1 MKKLLLSLVALFAL
15 GTATVNAQMAAGN
28 IAPDF
33 TGTDING
40 NTWNLYSLLDQG
52 KTVYID
58 VSATWCGPC
67 WNYHNGHA
75 LEDLYAANGPTGTT
89 SQDVMVFF
97 VEGDASTTLAD
108 LQGTGGNT
116 QGDWVTGTPYPIIDD
131 ATIGDALQ
139 ISYFP
144 TIYIIC
150 PDRIIKEVGQLTAT
164 ALYNQRNSNC
174 SFATSTDDA
183 GITNSFTAL
192 NGTLATCDV
201 VDLDYRLCNYGTS
214 PLTSATID
222 LTVNGTVQQSY
233 NWTGSLNTYNS
244 EVLTFSG
251 VTGTPGTTNAI
262 TFTVSN
268 PNGNTDGNSANNSR
282 NASFITYPLVGGP
295 AVNEAYAATAFPP
308 SGWYLLNGGS
318 SPTWTRSTAG
328 LNGAG
333 SAKMDFYNSPSG
345 DQDILQLPAMDLS
358 GLSDAV
364 LTFDLAHAR
373 YGSSN
378 DNLKIKISTNCGTT
392 WTTLYNKTGAA
403 LSTTAASTASFTPSN
418 AAQWRNEIV
427 SLSNYIG
434 NDNVFI
440 KFEANSNY
448 GNNAYVDNVNV
459 SFNTAVGTVT
469 KTISF
474 EVYPNPASSVASVDF
489 TLDSK
494 DDVTVEVFSKVGTL
508 VYSNTAASL
517 NAGDHSFSIPVEGFA
532 KGLYMVNIR
541 TSAGSVMKKLVV
553 E

>member
-1 MKKLLLSLVALFAL
+1 MKGRF
-15 GTATVNAQMAAGN
+15 
-28 IAPDF
+28 
-33 TGTDING
+33 
-40 NTWNLYSLLDQG
+40 
-52 KTVYID
+52 
-58 VSATWCGPC
+58 
-67 WNYHNGHA
+67 YH
-75 LEDLYAANGPTGTT
+75 P
-89 SQDVMVFF
+89 
-97 VEGDASTTLAD
+97 AD

-251 VTGTPGTTNAI
+251 VTGTRHHQCDHLHRFEPERKYRRQLGQQLPQRILHYLPACRRSGCERS
-262 TFTVSN
+262 VCSN
-268 PNGNTDGNSANNSR
+268 GVPSFRLVPAQRWQLAYMDPQHRRPQRRRFGEDG
-282 NASFITYPLVGGP
+282 L
-295 AVNEAYAATAFPP
+295 
-308 SGWYLLNGGS
+308 
-318 SPTWTRSTAG
+318 
-328 LNGAG
+328 
-333 SAKMDFYNSPSG
+333 YNSPSG

>member
-1 MKKLLLSLVALFAL
+1 MKKLLLSLVVLFAL

-40 NTWNLYSLLDQG
+40 NSWNLYSLLDQG

-67 WNYHNGHA
+67 WNYHNSHA
-75 LEDLYAANGPTGTT
+75 LEDLYAAHGPTGTT

-164 ALYNQRNSNC
+164 ALYAQRGTNC
-174 SFATSTDDA
+174 SFATSANDA
-183 GITNSFTAL
+183 GITNSFTVL
-192 NGTLATCDV
+192 NGTVASCDQ

-222 LTVNGTVQQSY
+222 LSVNGTVQQSY
-233 NWTGSLNTYNS
+233 NWTGNLGTYAS
-244 EVLTFSG
+244 TVLTFTG
-251 VTGTPGTTNAI
+251 VTGVPGTSNPVV
-262 TFTVSN
+262 FTVSN
-268 PNGNTDGNSANNSR
+268 PNGSSDGNAANNSR
-282 NASFITYPLVGGP
+282 SASFITYPTTGGP

-308 SGWYLLNGGS
+308 TGWSVLNGGS

-333 SAKMDFYNSPSG
+333 SAKMDFYNSPNG
-345 DQDILQLPAMDLS
+345 DQDILQVPSMDLS
-358 GLSDAV
+358 GLTDAV

-373 YGSSN
+373 YNTSN
-378 DNLKIKISTNCGTT
+378 DNLRVKISTDCGTT

-403 LSTTAASTASFTPSN
+403 LATTTATTAVFTPSN
-418 AAQWRNEIV
+418 ASQWRNEIV

-440 KFEANSNY
+440 KFEANSGY

-459 SFNTAVGTVT
+459 SFNTGLSAVT
-469 KTISF
+469 KAISF
-474 EVYPNPASSVASVDF
+474 DVYPNPASNRASVDF
-489 TLDSK
+489 NLNSK

-508 VYSNTAASL
+508 VYSYTAAGL
-517 NAGDHSFSIPVEGFA
+517 TAGEHSFSIPVDGFA

-541 TSAGSVMKKLVV
+541 TSEGSSMKKLVV